1 MAKKIKPKSLLDT
14 NVSNINIDTANN
26 DINNTN
32 INNVSNNDVLLTSVL
47 NKDQQDKLEK
57 YDAMEKTVSDLIAEK
72 ENLQAKLE
80 EYMLANSTS
89 TDNSSL
95 IRTLQEENEKLTN
108 ELNSLKSKANTNAN
122 MIIKLQDENKSLR
135 DENDQYL
142 MKISELTFDNANL
155 TCQLD
160 ELSKSVRSKDSAV
173 VNQTA
178 FKPTPGP
185 RVDNSKLGQPFR
197 NPYNPYEN
205 NGYGSW

>member
-1 MAKKIKPKSLLDT
+1 
-14 NVSNINIDTANN
+14 
-26 DINNTN
+26 
-32 INNVSNNDVLLTSVL
+32 
-47 NKDQQDKLEK
+47 
-57 YDAMEKTVSDLIAEK
+57 
-72 ENLQAKLE
+72 
-80 EYMLANSTS
+80 MLANSTS
-89 TDNSSL
+89 PDNSSL
-95 IRTLQEENEKLTN
+95 ICTLQEDICTLQKENEKLTN

-160 ELSKSVRSKDSAV
+160 ELSKSVRSQDSAV
-173 VNQTA
+173 VNQPA
-178 FKPTPGP
+178 FKPVPGP
-185 RVDNSKLGQPFR
+185 RIDNSKLGQPFR